1 MVNSNIIKSLNYP
14 ESEKINKMDQNKD
27 VALFEYKLFDIDV
40 IIALGEVN
48 QDYSNKKIFVTPVYL
63 IVNEEDEKIYQIG
76 LYEFESK
83 RYTNLLDE
91 DGDIDI
97 SNLEEPLLYS
107 FVNKEY
113 VQTRLADYSLIND
126 DDEDDIP
133 EQDNDD
139 GTDKKD
145 GNIDETHK
153 PKTVLK
159 ELEIE
164 EDSDDEHDSEMETET
179 QDKKIKKQFK
189 KLATT
194 NWIQTFFQNEK
205 FSITDNAGGG
215 DCFFYTIEEA
225 FKSIDINIPVNKQR
239 QLLSDNTPEQQFKDY
254 KEMYDMYSNEIKENK
269 LKKESAV
276 KIFKEIKPKWSK
288 LKKTI
293 KTEAKQGLSGQS
305 DHIKKTEQYKEWSN
319 QLKDIKKQ
327 AEQLAKANLVS
338 AI

>member
-133 EQDNDD
+133 EQDNDN
-139 GTDKKD
+139 DKKD

-164 EDSDDEHDSEMETET
+164 EDSDDE
-179 QDKKIKKQFK
+179 I
-189 KLATT
+189 
-194 NWIQTFFQNEK
+194 W
-205 FSITDNAGGG
+205 
-215 DCFFYTIEEA
+215 
-225 FKSIDINIPVNKQR
+225 
-239 QLLSDNTPEQQFKDY
+239 
-254 KEMYDMYSNEIKENK
+254 
-269 LKKESAV
+269 
-276 KIFKEIKPKWSK
+276 
-288 LKKTI
+288 
-293 KTEAKQGLSGQS
+293 
-305 DHIKKTEQYKEWSN
+305 
-319 QLKDIKKQ
+319 
-327 AEQLAKANLVS
+327 
-338 AI
+338 